1 MDDIKPYLA
10 LSLRE
15 RLYLNDS
22 RKIRFQ
28 IPSQQSQTD
37 KPLQSASQLSL
48 YSSQPEP
55 NRAVFKYSLPSIKA
69 QDIDRYS
76 EQVLL
81 ESKSFFSAPNEPH
94 SSNNSRNLSNLQT
107 KTSTTAENE
116 QLKVFKY

>member
-22 RKIRFQ
+22 RRIRFQ

-37 KPLQSASQLSL
+37 KSQQSASQLSL

-55 NRAVFKYSLPSIKA
+55 NRATFKYSLPSIKT

-81 ESKSFFSAPNEPH
+81 ESKSFFSVPNEPP
-94 SSNNSRNLSNLQT
+94 SSNNTRNLSNLQT

-116 QLKVFKY
+116 QLKV

>member
-22 RKIRFQ
+22 RRIRFQ
-28 IPSQQSQTD
+28 NSSQQQQSQTD
-37 KPLQSASQLSL
+37 KPQQSASQLSL
-48 YSSQPEP
+48 YSSQSEP
-55 NRAVFKYSLPSIKA
+55 NRATFKYSHSSIKA

-81 ESKSFFSAPNEPH
+81 ESKSFFSVPSNN
-94 SSNNSRNLSNLQT
+94 SSNNSRNNGNLQT

-116 QLKVFKY
+116 QLKV